1 LISHFPTA
9 NIPVGIEFPE
19 GQLIDIAV
27 SGSKTRLKHE
37 RSVSAKD
44 KIPQKRKTQE
54 KQVAAPEKAIPM
66 KQETRIYPKL
76 CTHIS

>member
-1 LISHFPTA
+1 MKFIIIILVIKFKKI
-9 NIPVGIEFPE
+9 NKR
-19 GQLIDIAV
+19 LIDIAV
-27 SGSKTRLKHE
+27 SGSKTRLERE

-44 KIPQKRKTQE
+44 KILQKRKTQE
-54 KQVAAPEKAIPM
+54 KQVAALEKAIPM